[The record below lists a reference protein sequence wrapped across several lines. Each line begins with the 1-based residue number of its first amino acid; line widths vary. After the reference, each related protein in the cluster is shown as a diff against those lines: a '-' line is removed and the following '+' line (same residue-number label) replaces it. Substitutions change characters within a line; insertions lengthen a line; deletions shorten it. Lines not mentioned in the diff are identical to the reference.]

1 MHALYLPTSLPSLN
15 SIQSTRKIHDCT
27 HTHTHTH
34 KDQHRIFCLPL
45 KTFLIFLE
53 CEYFSHLYHCHEVQ
67 IALINLTIPPP
78 WSQWW
83 NTCPTFRNLSWFLRL
98 SRASQILLVVNN
110 QLANAGRHK
119 RVEGLIPGLGRSP
132 AGRQTTHS
140 SILACRIPWTEEPG
154 GLWSIGLQRHDWSN
168 LACTHTCKRLSK
180 LEQEKMTSGVWKAIE
195 I

>member
-1 MHALYLPTSLPSLN
+1 MHSTNLHLYHLWILYRAHTKYM
-15 SIQSTRKIHDCT
+15 IAHT

-53 CEYFSHLYHCHEVQ
+53 YEYFSHLYHCHEVQ
-67 IALINLTIPPP
+67 IALINLSILPP

-132 AGRQTTHS
+132 AGRHDN
-140 SILACRIPWTEEPG
+140 P
-154 GLWSIGLQRHDWSN
+154 LQYSC
-168 LACTHTCKRLSK
+168 L
-180 LEQEKMTSGVWKAIE
+180 
-195 I
+195 